1 MLDSLRK
8 LTPQNRSLR
17 SRFRGDPE
25 ARGPRVSLLTGLA
38 AAVVVLLAT
47 PVGHRLPRQRDQ
59 GRGPVAARAGGVRRG
74 RLLLAGLAGVGG
86 YLFVGGAAAP
96 VAAVVT
102 GGVAWWF
109 LGRAESPADRRT
121 RREILRDLPHLVDLL
136 AAALRSGATPG
147 EGVRLAC
154 VALPGPAAERLAGV
168 TARLGLGVDPQRV
181 WESLSEDPELAPLGR
196 ALARSHR
203 TGAGVV
209 PTIEQLADELARAA
223 SGQVEE
229 RARAVGVRAA
239 LPLGLCLLPSFLLIG
254 IVPLVVGMLSQLAI

>member
-1 MLDSLRK
+1 MTVL
-8 LTPQNRSLR
+8 
-17 SRFRGDPE
+17 
-25 ARGPRVSLLTGLA
+25 AGLA
-38 AAVVVLLAT
+38 AAVMVLLAT
-47 PVGHRLPRQRDQ
+47 PVRRRLPRRRDQ
-59 GRGPVAARAGGVRRG
+59 ARGPVAAGAGRVRRG
-74 RLLLAGLAGVGG
+74 RVLLAGLAGVGG

-102 GGVAWWF
+102 AGAAWWF
-109 LGRAESPADRRT
+109 LGRAESPADRRA
-121 RREILRDLPHLVDLL
+121 RREIRRDLPHLVDLL

-154 VALPGPAAERLAGV
+154 AALPGPAAERLTGV
-168 TARLGLGVDPQRV
+168 TARLGLGVDPERV

-209 PTIEQLADELARAA
+209 PTVEQLADELGRAA
-223 SGQVEE
+223 TGQVEE

-254 IVPLVVGMLSQLAI
+254 IVPLVVGMLSQLAL